1 MNRLD
6 TELRRLFLP
15 AGAAPAASADPT
27 DLEGTDGR
35 TKVLVLE
42 LARPADWSQLS
53 RVWKGVQADLE
64 MPAPAIAVDG
74 KGAYQL
80 WFSLAEPIPTPEAA
94 TFLEA
99 LRARYLADLAPG
111 RTRVQPSPHAA
122 GSARV
127 PHAGALPPAQVAP
140 EQWSAFVTPDLAPL
154 FSAEPWLDHP
164 PGIDA
169 QADLLSR
176 LVSTPVQIFIRAS
189 ARLQQVEAAP
199 PKAEVLP
206 QRTSTA
212 AAGDELDPRS
222 FLLQVMRDPSVDLRL
237 RIEAA
242 KALLP

>member
-15 AGAAPAASADPT
+15 AGSGVAACAGPAH
-27 DLEGTDGR
+27 LEGTDGR

-94 TFLEA
+94 TFAEA
-99 LRARYLADLAPG
+99 LRTRYLADLAPG
-111 RTRVQPSPHAA
+111 RTRVQPSQHAR

-164 PGIDA
+164 PGTDA

-176 LVSTPVQIFIRAS
+176 LVSTPMETFIRAS
-189 ARLQQVEAAP
+189 AGLQHEEAAP
-199 PKAEVLP
+199 PKADVLP
-206 QRTSTA
+206 QRAGTA